1 VGKALVLQD
10 QGKDAE
16 AKPLFVSAE
25 ALAPAQ
31 FKDRIKQLAAG
42 KPPAIAA
49 PTVSPGASPSSEA
62 SPAPATSPTTE
73 NSPAPKE

>member
-1 VGKALVLQD
+1 MGKALVLQD

-42 KPPAIAA
+42 KPPVPAA
-49 PTVSPGASPSSEA
+49 PIASPGASPAPAASPA
-62 SPAPATSPTTE
+62 SPAP
-73 NSPAPKE
+73 SPAPSASPVP